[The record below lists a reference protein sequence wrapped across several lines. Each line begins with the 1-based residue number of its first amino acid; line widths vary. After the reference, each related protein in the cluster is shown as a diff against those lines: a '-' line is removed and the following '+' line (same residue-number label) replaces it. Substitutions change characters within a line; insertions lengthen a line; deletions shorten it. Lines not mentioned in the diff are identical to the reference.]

1 MIELQHGAIYEST
14 SGLVKYDGV
23 DRFHGEQTFRFKRL
37 DRIGTDYVLPS
48 EIEKFLCIEKTREEL
63 AEINDELV
71 AMNKE
76 LLAALEGVMSI
87 VDESNGVSGYHMNGD
102 IADWGEF
109 EEVGLAYDAI
119 AKAKGT
125 S

>member
-1 MIELQHGAIYEST
+1 MIELKHGGIYEST
-14 SGLVKYDGV
+14 SGRVEYDGI
-23 DRFHGEQTFRFKRL
+23 DCFCGEQTFRFKRL
-37 DRIGTDYVLPS
+37 ERIGTDYVLPC
-48 EIEKFLCIEKTREEL
+48 EIEKFIYIYSKEKTYDEL
-63 AEINDELV
+63 A

-76 LLAALEGVMSI
+76 FLAALEGVMSI
-87 VDESNGVSGYHMNGD
+87 VDESDGVSGYHMNGD

-119 AKAKGT
+119 AKAKEA